1 MVAHVVVL
9 KPRADLPAEERR
21 AFVKAFERATR
32 EITSVR
38 TVQIGS
44 RVIHGAAYEL
54 VMPDAADFVAII
66 EFDDVAGLQAYLG
79 HPAHEELGRL
89 FGLSLSSAL
98 VYDFEVGGMEM
109 LWKDDL

>member
-1 MVAHVVVL
+1 MVAHVVLL

-21 AFVKAFERATR
+21 AFVNAFERAAR

-38 TVQIGS
+38 TVQIGF
-44 RVIHGAAYEL
+44 RVIHGAGYEL
-54 VMPDAADFVAII
+54 AMPDTADFVAII

-79 HPAHEELGRL
+79 HPAHVELGRL

-98 VYDFEVGGMEM
+98 VYDFQLGGVEM
-109 LWKDDL
+109 LWKDNS